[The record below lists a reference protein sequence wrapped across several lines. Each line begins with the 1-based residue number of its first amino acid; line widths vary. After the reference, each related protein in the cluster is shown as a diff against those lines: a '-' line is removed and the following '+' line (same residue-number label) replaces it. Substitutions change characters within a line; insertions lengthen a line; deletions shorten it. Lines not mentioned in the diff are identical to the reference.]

1 MIEDIEQIIAQAKRE
16 FESDDKLQRCTMCV
30 HYDPNNKWC
39 MDKNIPVTAIY
50 APMCQTYLTNEQALR
65 VLALQEQQKAKKEL
79 ARFQLKMDI
88 MAYLISGAL
97 MEMESVDEELELTYS
112 RIRTKDAES
121 EKKHN
126 ESKRNRKRLI
136 DAYKRMKY
144 YMKNIDSE
152 YRNYVEHYFSTIF
165 GEDDGS
171 YNVEEYDKSSVNA
184 GVVLAFVNKFVDVS
198 LENGENANAL
208 FESMNNMQGSG
219 LLTERDFG
227 KCFIR
232 K

>member
-1 MIEDIEQIIAQAKRE
+1 MEDIETIVAVTKAEIDADNKLHKCSLCVWFSEEDKYCRWHKR
-16 FESDDKLQRCTMCV
+16 TV
-30 HYDPNNKWC
+30 HS
-39 MDKNIPVTAIY
+39 IY
-50 APMCQTYLTNEQALR
+50 APHCKEYLTNEQALR
-65 VLALQEQQKAKKEL
+65 VIAIEERKKAQQELQRL
-79 ARFQLKMDI
+79 QLKMDV
-88 MAYLISGAL
+88 MSYLISGAL
-97 MEMESVDEELELTYS
+97 MEMESIDEELEQSYS
-112 RIRTKDAES
+112 RLKVKDSES
-121 EKKHN
+121 ERKHN

-144 YMKNIDSE
+144 NMKNIDSDF
-152 YRNYVEHYFSTIF
+152 RNYVEHYFSTIF

-171 YNVEEYDKSSVNA
+171 YNVEEYDKNSVNA